1 MAVNVP
7 SNGDQLKQYLIP
19 LVPTSGV
26 SGRQPFSGQLF
37 KETPGWSVECN
48 ATRVRTGH
56 RCEESV
62 HSGKTED
69 LWQMTTPSAER
80 RIKVRLPLRLPVCLH
95 MVNGS
100 PGINSFTENI
110 SGDGLYCISPIR
122 FVPRESLTADVWLPA
137 AGPARCGAVI
147 RCKVRV
153 MRSDALVVGGGF
165 GIGCR
170 IETYT

>member
-1 MAVNVP
+1 
-7 SNGDQLKQYLIP
+7 
-19 LVPTSGV
+19 
-26 SGRQPFSGQLF
+26 
-37 KETPGWSVECN
+37 
-48 ATRVRTGH
+48 
-56 RCEESV
+56 
-62 HSGKTED
+62 
-69 LWQMTTPSAER
+69 MTTPSDER

-122 FVPRESLTADVWLPA
+122 FVPHERLTAEVWLPT

-170 IETYT
+170 IETYTFIAEERREEAARSSAKAPGPTKVRGSIKARGPLKKAQRASAQNG